1 MANATETQSKTPE
14 TAIRDELAKL
24 EWMIPDAQRD
34 LAKAAGQLAARAID
48 AVKQCEAMMADE
60 PCTMGWTE
68 FAEQDARRAGEL
80 KARMTALFE
89 RRQMLRYLL
98 GEND

>member
-1 MANATETQSKTPE
+1 
-14 TAIRDELAKL
+14 
-24 EWMIPDAQRD
+24 
-34 LAKAAGQLAARAID
+34 
-48 AVKQCEAMMADE
+48 MMADE

-80 KARMTALFE
+80 KSRMTALFE

>member
-1 MANATETQSKTPE
+1 MATQTQNETKTPE
-14 TAIRDELAKL
+14 TAIRDELAKI

-34 LAKAAGQLAARAID
+34 LAKAAEQLAARAID